1 MGAAQ
6 YPVILTYHSISEGS
20 SPLKVPPSLFVE
32 QMEWLR
38 KNVSVVPL
46 HEIVAALAERRTLP
60 KKTVVL
66 TFDDGF
72 RDFYSAAAPVLRRLR
87 LPAIVFLPT
96 GCCGKTNDWP
106 GQLAS
111 VAKEALL
118 DWQQVAELIHQG
130 FGIGAHSVSHA
141 VLTDLPADLAEHEI
155 TGSKAEIEERTG
167 QPVEFFAY
175 PNGRWNPA
183 VRSLVQKHYRGACS
197 TAAGVVESNADLFA
211 LPRAD
216 AHYVRQPARF
226 RALFTTRFLA
236 YLATRR
242 LIRRIRRKPE
252 GFYAKL

>member
-1 MGAAQ
+1 MSAAQ
-6 YPVILTYHSISEGS
+6 YPVILTYHSISDGN
-20 SPLKVPPSLFVE
+20 SPLKIPPALFVE

-38 KNVSVVPL
+38 ENVKVAPL
-46 HEIVAALAERRTLP
+46 HEIITALVERRTLP
-60 KKTVVL
+60 ERTVVL
-66 TFDDGF
+66 TFDDGY
-72 RDFYSAAAPVLRRLR
+72 RDFYSVAAPVLRRLR

-96 GCCGKTNDWP
+96 GHCGKTNDWP
-106 GQLAS
+106 GQPAS

-118 DWQQVAELIHQG
+118 DWQQVAELVHQG
-130 FGIGAHSVSHA
+130 FSFGAHGVSHA

-155 TGSKAEIEERTG
+155 SASKAEIEERTL

-175 PNGRWNPA
+175 PNGQWSPA

-197 TAAGVVESNADLFA
+197 TAAGVVETNADLFA

-216 AHYVRQPARF
+216 AHYVRQPAWF
-226 RALFTTRFLA
+226 RALFTNRFLT

-242 LIRRIRRKPE
+242 LIRKIRRKPE